1 MRLIKVLNNSVLL
14 VVNDSGQEV
23 IVMGKGI
30 GFGKKAGCEIRDD
43 EIQKTF
49 VLKERSALQNI
60 IRLASEIDASYFE
73 VAKSAIDY
81 AKEKYGMV
89 LHDHIYLSLTD
100 HLASAVMR
108 FDAGKGMHNVYMEEL
123 RIFNPNEY
131 DVGRYCRELLCKA
144 TGRDIPLGEI
154 GYIAFHFISGQTEN
168 QNESYEQSVMDTAHS
183 IMDIIRYNRS
193 RITDRQNTSYVRLY
207 THVKFLA
214 ERLVKG
220 ELVRD
225 EGQDF
230 LYNEITAAYPQYLPC
245 IEKIN
250 NFVKTKFSLELTRQ
264 EVLYLIIQIHRVEET
279 SSVEKLKEDP
289 EES

>member
-1 MRLIKVLNNSVLL
+1 MKLIKVLNNSVLL

-30 GFGKKAGCEIRDD
+30 GFGKKAGCEVRED

-60 IRLASEIDASYFE
+60 IRLASEVDASYFE
-73 VAKSAIDY
+73 VAKATIDY

-108 FDAGKGMHNVYMEEL
+108 FDAGKGLHNVYLEEL

-131 DVGRYCRELLCKA
+131 DVGKYCLELLCAA
-144 TGRDIPLGEI
+144 TGREIPKGEI
-154 GYIAFHFISGQTEN
+154 GYIAFHFISGQSEN
-168 QNESYEQSVMDTAHS
+168 QNESYEQSVMDTARS
-183 IMDIIRYNRS
+183 IMDIIRYDRGGLTNRE
-193 RITDRQNTSYVRLY
+193 NTSYARLY

-214 ERLVKG
+214 ERLIKG
-220 ELVRD
+220 SLVRD

-230 LYNEITAAYPQYLPC
+230 LYNEITTAYPQYLSC
-245 IEKIN
+245 TERIN
-250 NFVKTKFSLELTRQ
+250 SFVKSKFSLELTKQ

-279 SSVEKLKEDP
+279 R
-289 EES
+289 EETNNA